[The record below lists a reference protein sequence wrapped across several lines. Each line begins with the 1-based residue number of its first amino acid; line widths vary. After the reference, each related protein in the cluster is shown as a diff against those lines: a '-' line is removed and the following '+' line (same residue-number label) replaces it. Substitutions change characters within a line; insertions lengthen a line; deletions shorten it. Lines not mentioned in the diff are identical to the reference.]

1 MASFD
6 PVAKLQAKKLAAQLS
21 SNKVVV
27 KGDPLDG
34 VRDTGKI
41 DEDDRK
47 EIDAVA
53 KMLKDADKNKDSVS
67 GDESYTTI
75 VFLDK
80 QQRDVF
86 LNAMKWVYI
95 EGGRYVD
102 GLALASQLGV
112 TLPPTRPKAIRPA
125 KPDAKSLSCG
135 IIE

>member
-6 PVAKLQAKKLAAQLS
+6 PVAKLQAKRLVAQLS
-21 SNKVVV
+21 ANKVAV
-27 KGDPLDG
+27 KGDPLEG

-47 EIDAVA
+47 EVDVVT
-53 KMLKDADKNKDSVS
+53 KMIKQADKNKDSVS

-75 VFLDK
+75 VFLNK
-80 QQRDVF
+80 QQRDAF
-86 LNAMKWVYI
+86 LDAMKWVCI

-102 GLALASQLGV
+102 GLALASQHGV

-125 KPDAKSLSCG
+125 KPDKKALSCG
-135 IIE
+135 IVE